1 MIPVFVNIRAY
12 ARSQIPGAAA
22 GAGIVLALTII
33 LFVIS
38 RPEARKYVQKPYTTP
53 ISGAP
58 AKVAEPRRDGDTIQ
72 YPLSY
77 EAAGESILNVPVD
90 NIPEARAWRHDV
102 WSTTALYLSDGTV
115 GVLKGY
121 RYGRVQIAAGLWIRI
136 PRLESRIHY
145 KARADTDAGICVA
158 FTLYSDSP
166 LF

>member
-1 MIPVFVNIRAY
+1 MAEMSWGKRKMKRALMWMAVGSAITIAAIISIDRFIHRGDIRD
-12 ARSQIPGAAA
+12 P
-22 GAGIVLALTII
+22 
-33 LFVIS
+33 
-38 RPEARKYVQKPYTTP
+38 KPYISP

-58 AKVAEPRRDGDTIQ
+58 AKVAEPRRDGDVIQ

-77 EAAGESILNVPVD
+77 DDKGESILNVPVD
-90 NIPEARAWRHDV
+90 SIAEARAWRHDV

-121 RYGRVQIAAGLWIRI
+121 RYGRSQIAVGPWIRI

>member
-1 MIPVFVNIRAY
+1 MIPAFVNIRAY

-22 GAGIVLALTII
+22 GAGIVLAVAIT

-38 RPEARKYVQKPYTTP
+38 RPDAGKDIPKPYITP
-53 ISGAP
+53 ISGTP
-58 AKVAEPRRDGDTIQ
+58 AKVAEARRDGDVIQ

-77 EAAGESILNVPVD
+77 DDKGESILNVPVD
-90 NIPEARAWRHDV
+90 SIPEARAWRHDV

-115 GVLKGY
+115 GALKGY
-121 RYGRVQIAAGLWIRI
+121 RYGRSQIAAGLWIRI

-145 KARADTDAGICVA
+145 RARADPDAGICVA
-158 FTLYSDSP
+158 ITYYSESP